1 MLERYAGRPK
11 LTNALTAVKSSLFD
25 DAGALHSK
33 PIQLYQGARTG
44 ITDLLAEK
52 AGDGSKVNEAISR
65 QLVTVMKSL
74 DHQIG
79 KVEKSYPAFMHDYSE
94 MSKPI
99 NRMDVGRKIE
109 EKAVNKLTDV
119 LQPNAYANALS
130 DKTAQQATNFKRA
143 TLDKTMTPAQME
155 TLQSIKDDVARA
167 LVAQNS
173 AGTVGSD
180 TVKKLAYSN
189 LIDRAGVPTF
199 LREFAPTQVVGNLMA
214 RGADAAYGSA
224 NREISNQ
231 LAMTLLDPRKAAS
244 VMQSAAPSRYDA
256 IIAELMKKGTPL
268 TGATASQLAN
278 QGN

>member
-1 MLERYAGRPK
+1 MR
-11 LTNALTAVKSSLFD
+11 
-25 DAGALHSK
+25 
-33 PIQLYQGARTG
+33 
-44 ITDLLAEK
+44 
-52 AGDGSKVNEAISR
+52 
-65 QLVTVMKSL
+65 SL

-79 KVEKSYPAFMHDYSE
+79 KAEPAYKNFMSDYAE

-109 EKAVNKLTDV
+109 ERAVNKLTDV

-130 DKTAQQATNFKRA
+130 DKTAQQATGFKRA
-143 TLDKTMTPAQME
+143 TLDKTMTPKQLE
-155 TLQSIKDDVARA
+155 TLQAIKDDVARA
-167 LVAQNS
+167 VVAQNS

-224 NREISNQ
+224 NRDISNQ

-244 VMQSAAPSRYDA
+244 VMQAAAPSRYDA
-256 IIAELMKKGTPL
+256 IIAELMKQGAPM
-268 TGATASQLAN
+268 TGAALTQINN
-278 QGN
+278 Q